1 MDKLKLLTS
10 SKLDSIKNGR
20 KQTGFKMPSYLDKEI
35 EQLKVIND
43 AEFYVM
49 HSTLL
54 DLGFKELTKIKD
66 EKLMALMMDFRKE
79 DKTKMYPKSYSINNI
94 VNGKL
99 IKIKDK
105 LDIPTI
111 VEAHYI
117 VLKLGI
123 QKFNK
128 LK

>member
-1 MDKLKLLTS
+1 MDKLKLLTA
-10 SKLDSIKNGR
+10 SKLDCIKNGR
-20 KQTGFKMPSYLDKEI
+20 KQTGFKIPDYLDKEI
-35 EQLKVIND
+35 EQLKALND

-54 DLGFKELTKIKD
+54 DLGIKELKKISND
-66 EKLMALMMDFRKE
+66 HLMARMMEFRKE
-79 DKTKMYPKSYSINNI
+79 DKAKMHPKSYSINQV
-94 VNGKL
+94 VNGNL
-99 IKIKDK
+99 IDIKDK

-117 VLKLGI
+117 ALKLGI

-128 LK
+128 IK

>member
-1 MDKLKLLTS
+1 MDKLKLLTA
-10 SKLDSIKNGR
+10 SKLDCIKNGR
-20 KQTGFKMPSYLDKEI
+20 KQTGFKISDYLDKEI
-35 EQLKVIND
+35 EQLKAIND

-54 DLGFKELTKIKD
+54 ELGIKELNKISND
-66 EKLMALMMDFRKE
+66 QLMARMMEFRKE
-79 DKTKMYPKSYSINNI
+79 DKSKMHPKSYSINQI
-94 VNGKL
+94 VNGNL
-99 IKIKDK
+99 IDIKDK

-117 VLKLGI
+117 ALKLGI

>member
-1 MDKLKLLTS
+1 MDKLKLLTA
-10 SKLDSIKNGR
+10 SKLDCIKNGR
-20 KQTGFKMPSYLDKEI
+20 KQTGFKMPNNLDKEI
-35 EQLKVIND
+35 EQLKVVND

-54 DLGFKELTKIKD
+54 DLGIKELTKLKD
-66 EKLMALMMDFRKE
+66 EKLMALMIEFRKE
-79 DKTKMYPKSYSINNI
+79 DKTKMYPKSYSINQI
-94 VNGKL
+94 VNGNL

-117 VLKLGI
+117 ALKLGI